1 MVMTAEHRLVSL
13 SCVKR
18 NVSFNCFYGFVCL
31 ILAATTHDQNPF
43 SFYPDDIFCKQS
55 LFD

>member
-1 MVMTAEHRLVSL
+1 MTAEHRLVSL